1 MNECNL
7 INNDDGDQTTAT
19 TTQSPSVSLDATT
32 KSTTERTKSSTHTT
46 TTTLNTTSEPISTT
60 TNASVVSVK
69 FFDEV
74 FTKSNKTSNV
84 TCCHRIDN
92 SPRNVLCGKG
102 DSCAGGCAALEAS
115 LCPSG
120 SCSDDPRTCDL
131 DLNAIEAQS
140 QNVGSS
146 PVTSSL
152 SDLKWCE
159 NSGHQCRV
167 RKHQLCCYNPNC
179 LNEAKW
185 PGRKDACAWLNY
197 LTGKKCPFPGSLPH
211 GSWTCETQ
219 EVPIQVV
226 HSCTIF
232 LCCLDGEI

>member
-7 INNDDGDQTTAT
+7 INSSDGDQTTET
-19 TTQSPSVSLDATT
+19 DQ
-32 KSTTERTKSSTHTT
+32 
-46 TTTLNTTSEPISTT
+46 TT
-60 TNASVVSVK
+60 TNSPIVSVK
-69 FFDEV
+69 FFDLV
-74 FTKSNKTSNV
+74 FTYSNETSNV
-84 TCCHRIDN
+84 TCCHTDN
-92 SPRNVLCGKG
+92 SPKYVLCGKG
-102 DSCAGGCAALEAS
+102 VSCAGGCAALEAS

-120 SCSDDPRTCDL
+120 SCSDDPKTCDL

-226 HSCTIF
+226 HSCTLF
-232 LCCLDGEI
+232 LCCLDGEM